1 MTTKDKFMD
10 ILNTVSSN
18 AVFSGMAS
26 AEISQIIS
34 CSNACLMH
42 YKKGDIIFWYK
53 EHSSKAGIV
62 ISGNVAIA
70 RNDEFGNNF
79 ILYNV
84 AKDEFFGLFNINS
97 DSETDDI
104 YAYASVNTDIVLM
117 DSDKLLTG
125 CENKCAIH
133 EKILYNVLTI
143 LSRRNI
149 ALIRKQC
156 HMAQRTMRKK
166 ILSYL
171 TEQARFNSSDCIEI
185 AMNRQE
191 WADYL
196 GIDRS
201 ALSAELSAMQKDGLI
216 QYKRNNFRLCD
227 KAASIFNKR

>member
-1 MTTKDKFMD
+1 MD
-10 ILNTVSSN
+10 ILNTVASN
-18 AVFSGMAS
+18 TVFSDMTFS
-26 AEISQIIS
+26 EISRIIK

-42 YKKGDIIFWYK
+42 CKKGDIIFGYK
-53 EHSSKAGIV
+53 ERSSKVGIV

-79 ILYNV
+79 ILYN
-84 AKDEFFGLFNINS
+84 AEKGEFFGLFNINS
-97 DSETDDI
+97 NSETDDI
-104 YAYASVNTDIVLM
+104 YAYSTVNTDIILM
-117 DSDKLLTG
+117 DSDKFLTG

-143 LSRRNI
+143 LSQQNI
-149 ALIRKQC
+149 ALMRKQC

-171 TEQARFNSSDCIEI
+171 TEQVQFNSSDYIEI
-185 AMNRQE
+185 TMNRQE

-196 GIDRS
+196 GVDRS